1 MASCSRSH
9 LPHFFFFAT
18 GTPTNIC
25 PQPFELPAMSF
36 PPQSDESDSDWSGAA
51 EHEEDE
57 ADPDQSQSDDDD
69 ASSSAHAF
77 LDAEASEADSDLSQ
91 SDGDD
96 NDDLPAFPKFMAL
109 PAELR
114 EMVWK
119 AFCPEL
125 DGQPRVFA
133 IDVAGITFLEQPQQT
148 IPMRTMMAVH
158 HESRQYALKVSPDKI
173 DFRHEEA
180 CVPCNFE
187 KDILLMKFHPNYGI
201 NERVR
206 RLIDDCLSPF
216 HNIALP
222 MEVAQVL
229 SLPRSFLDLFDH
241 LKNIYIVEED
251 DMQCDRALAWCGS
264 AKTHEYTFS
273 IDEDWPFPL
282 PPVVTTYVWP
292 DVTKHRDFAHHEFPP
307 IPFFDLD
314 GDDLGDYDAGGE
326 DDGDSDSEGGDSD
339 AEGEQDDA
347 PKPMSFHFMD
357 NGWFYNI
364 LMYRRMMRQNFGAQI
379 ASPGDGDDENSLGV
393 WPMTKFSLE
402 AGQRR
407 LADLKARQ
415 HEPWD
420 DWSLPPGDSDREETP
435 DEYESDG
442 IDDDEIGDNL
452 LSDEEDD
459 LPSHLLMDNDSDTL
473 DLDGVEAAQFS
484 SEPGAE
490 SSRFGDECS
499 SGGRTAQADSRA
511 IDLVSD
517 EEGPD
522 EPSPPRASRRRRTII
537 CDSEDEDNEE
547 PARGVKRH
555 RATIIYD
562 SENED
567 NEKPARGAKRR
578 RATIIYDSEIEDNE
592 GEASLEPARGA
603 KLRRATIIHDSED
616 EDNEGDAPLKKPAR
630 GVNRRARAVLADS
643 EDEDHEDSES
653 PTSSRTAKRR
663 ARRVI
668 QSDSEEEEEDDTEK
682 DKTPNG
688 APAATG
694 HGPTEDEG
702 EDEASSS
709 DDDDDDEPRPPH
721 RMSLAKRLRM
731 ESKSSRAARPADDSD
746 DEGADRQSYGGASDD
761 DEGLDEEGSYGDG
774 MIMDMAEEGEG
785 EEDEDDMDG
794 W

>member
-1 MASCSRSH
+1 
-9 LPHFFFFAT
+9 
-18 GTPTNIC
+18 
-25 PQPFELPAMSF
+25 MSF
-36 PPQSDESDSDWSGAA
+36 PPQSDESDSNWSGAA
-51 EHEEDE
+51 EHEDE
-57 ADPDQSQSDDDD
+57 ADSDQSPSDDDD
-69 ASSSAHAF
+69 ASFSAHPLLDVEAF
-77 LDAEASEADSDLSQ
+77 EADPDLPQ
-91 SDGDD
+91 SDDDDED
-96 NDDLPAFPKFMAL
+96 NDDLPAFPKFMQL

-114 EMVWK
+114 EMVWR

-133 IDVAGITFLEQPQQT
+133 IDVAGFTFLEHPQQT
-148 IPMRTMMAVH
+148 IATRTMMAVH

-173 DFRHEEA
+173 EFPVEHPY
-180 CVPCNFE
+180 VPCNFE
-187 KDILLMKFHPNYGI
+187 KDIVLMKFHPHYGV

-206 RLIDDCLSPF
+206 LLIDDCLSPF

-222 MEVAQVL
+222 LKVAQVP

-241 LKNIYIVEED
+241 LKNIYIVED
-251 DMQCDRALAWCGS
+251 DGQCDRALAWCGS
-264 AKTHEYTFS
+264 AKTREYTFS
-273 IDEDWPFPL
+273 IDEDADGPFPA
-282 PPVVTTYVWP
+282 PPSVTTYVWP
-292 DVTKHRDFAHHEFPP
+292 DVTKNRDFAHHEFPTV
-307 IPFFDLD
+307 PFFDLD
-314 GDDLGDYDAGGE
+314 DDDLGDLDAGEESEE
-326 DDGDSDSEGGDSD
+326 DGDSD

-357 NGWFYNI
+357 KGWFYNI
-364 LMYRRMMRQNFGAQI
+364 LRYRRMMSEHFGAQI
-379 ASPGDGDDENSLGV
+379 ASPGDGDGENSLGV
-393 WPMTKFSLE
+393 WPMTMFSLE
-402 AGQRR
+402 LGQRR

-420 DWSLPPGDSDREETP
+420 DWSLHSGDSDREETP

-459 LPSHLLMDNDSDTL
+459 LPSHLLMDNDSNTL

-490 SSRFGDECS
+490 SSRSGDECS
-499 SGGRTAQADSRA
+499 SDGRTAQADSRA

-522 EPSPPRASRRRRTII
+522 EPSPPHASRRRRTII

-547 PARGVKRH
+547 PA
-555 RATIIYD
+555 
-562 SENED
+562 S
-567 NEKPARGAKRR
+567 GAKR
-578 RATIIYDSEIEDNE
+578 
-592 GEASLEPARGA
+592 
-603 KLRRATIIHDSED
+603 RRATIIHDSED

-643 EDEDHEDSES
+643 EDEDNEDSES
-653 PTSSRTAKRR
+653 PASSRTSKRR

-668 QSDSEEEEEDDTEK
+668 PSDSEEEEEDDTEK
-682 DKTPNG
+682 GKTPNS
-688 APAATG
+688 APAATD

-731 ESKSSRAARPADDSD
+731 EYKSSRAARPADDSD

-774 MIMDMAEEGEG
+774 MMMDMAEEGEG
-785 EEDEDDMDG
+785 EEDQDDMDG